1 MLKAVLFDMD
11 GVIIDSEPQHARAA
25 VLALKKYNVNISI
38 DYVYQFIGTT
48 TFHMCKRMVE
58 DFSIEATPEELLLAN
73 EEMKDYL
80 SKTEGYEVIPYIV
93 DLMKDLQNHGI
104 KMIIASSSSASSI
117 KDVMKFLK
125 IDTIL
130 DGYVSGT
137 TVAHPK
143 PAPDVFL
150 TAAKQLGVEP
160 SECIVIEDSYN
171 GVTAAAAAGIVS
183 IGFLNPNSG
192 KQDLSRAAI
201 LVEGFDEVDYH
212 FINMIYQ
219 HAHLQPT
226 TILTTERLILR
237 ELTPEDN
244 SALCEIC
251 NKPGIFEYLEDYSG
265 DIMLERTKLEAYI
278 KNVYHFYGYG
288 LWGIFLKETNQLIGK
303 CGIEYKTINQEAVY
317 ELGYLVDTNHQN
329 LGYAFEAVTATI
341 QYSFQRLGI
350 DRIIA
355 VIEKGN
361 VSSEQLARKIGMKP
375 LREII
380 RNQRICFTYEIQN
393 NSSHEL

>member
-38 DYVYQFIGTT
+38 DYAYQFIGTT
-48 TFHMCKRMVE
+48 TYHMCKKMVE
-58 DFSIEATPEELLLAN
+58 DFSIEATPEELLQAN

-80 SKTEGYEVIPYIV
+80 TQTEGYEIIPYIV

-104 KMIIASSSSASSI
+104 KMIIASSSSGSSI
-117 KDVMKFLK
+117 KNVMKSLQ
-125 IDTIL
+125 IETIL

-143 PAPDVFL
+143 PAPDIFL
-150 TAAKQLGVEP
+150 AAAEQLGVEP

-171 GVTAAAAAGIVS
+171 GVTAATAAGIVS

-192 KQDLSRAAI
+192 KQDLSRAVI
-201 LVEGFDEVDYH
+201 LVEGFDEIDYH
-212 FINMIYQ
+212 FINMVYQ
-219 HAHLQPT
+219 HAYLQPA

-251 NKPGIFEYLEDYSG
+251 NKPGIYEHLADYSG

-278 KNVYHFYGYG
+278 KNVYHYYGYG
-288 LWGIFLKETNQLIGK
+288 LWGVFLKETNQLIGR
-303 CGIEYKTINQEAVY
+303 CGIEYKKLHQEAVY
-317 ELGYLVDTNHQN
+317 ELGYLIDTDHQN
-329 LGYAFEAVTATI
+329 MGYALEAITATI

-355 VIEKGN
+355 VIDKSN
-361 VSSEQLARKIGMKP
+361 VSSEQLAKKIGMKP
-375 LREII
+375 VGEII
-380 RNQRICFTYEIQN
+380 RDQHICFIYEIKN
-393 NSSHEL
+393 DSL